1 MIKYLFVIFYLRVVI
16 VFEGGTSEAAGN
28 YAAVAGMSD
37 QPN

>member
-16 VFEGGTSEAAGN
+16 VFEGGDQAAGN
-28 YAAVAGMSD
+28 YAAVAGIRD